1 MALET
6 FPYDTAEY
14 LKDAES
20 ISLYLEA
27 ELEENEMPYL
37 ARALTTVARARGGM
51 DMVAEETGL
60 TIDLL
65 DRAAQEVGTGDRG
78 TVIKVMEAYRKR
90 VSSDSQV
97 A

>member
-1 MALET
+1 
-6 FPYDTAEY
+6 
-14 LKDAES
+14 
-20 ISLYLEA
+20 
-27 ELEENEMPYL
+27 
-37 ARALTTVARARGGM
+37 M